1 MRNTFRRGARF
12 IADARAH
19 CRPLAQKEKVRI
31 LRNVEGLERRTRPA
45 GARNGV
51 VGQPGLRVLRAL
63 LFDFH
68 RASDGMCCPSYLD
81 LMAAT
86 GLCKQSVAK
95 GLKALEACGVLD
107 ITRRLVRRLR
117 DIGGAIVEACEQASN
132 LYAIRDPD
140 QRADELPI
148 KLPRVR
154 PFPRPGVSAFL
165 RQLGLGASLRHREKH
180 TLAFQKGGF
189 PAAADFKTGPLFRT
203 GF

>member
-1 MRNTFRRGARF
+1 MRRSRKGARF
-12 IADARAH
+12 IRDARPH
-19 CRPLAQKEKVRI
+19 CSPLSPKEKVRI
-31 LRNVEGLERRTRPA
+31 LRNVEGLGRRTRPA
-45 GARNGV
+45 GGRNGV
-51 VGQPGLRVLRAL
+51 IGQPGLRVLRAL

-107 ITRRLVRRLR
+107 ITRRLVRKLR

-132 LYAIRDPD
+132 LYAVRDPD

-148 KLPRVR
+148 ELPRVR

-165 RQLGLGASLRHREKH
+165 RRLGLAPSLRERDKH
-180 TLAFQKGGF
+180 TLAFQKGSF
-189 PAAADFKTGPLFRT
+189 SAAADFKTGPVFRT
-203 GF
+203 DF